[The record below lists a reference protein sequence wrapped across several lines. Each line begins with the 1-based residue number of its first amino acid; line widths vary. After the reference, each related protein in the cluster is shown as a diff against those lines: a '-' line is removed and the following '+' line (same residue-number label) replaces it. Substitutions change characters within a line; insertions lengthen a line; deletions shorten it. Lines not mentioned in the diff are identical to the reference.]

1 MVSSHGEWSQV
12 MVWGTFVSGPV
23 RLMVSTL
30 QDEEASLMRFF
41 RNDGLWPVD
50 AGIRCGICVS
60 QFVPTQAW
68 RVFGAIFVFPS
79 DMEDEAS
86 VAAGCAHQGSALVSQ
101 RCDNDRF
108 GNLMSFSNEESR
120 STSEVDAMN
129 DIVRRAFVAGHGLVL
144 SLGFGDCRTSFG
156 AFNLTQSFERLLLAC
171 DVIRIDVRAD
181 LKRRHIEL
189 LKDVG
194 KALHGVQDRF
204 ASQRSVSTIN
214 FYLEQGDE
222 PSLYHNTEISTSEIS
237 ISIECKSTCQLLLAS
252 GLVFT
257 GLYPAP
263 CTLLMRFL
271 TVIMSWWRHSAA
283 SPSTDVRTAL
293 LLALLCCTCAS
304 AQTTVQPRGSH
315 SLLCACIVRTR

>member
-1 MVSSHGEWSQV
+1 
-12 MVWGTFVSGPV
+12 
-23 RLMVSTL
+23 
-30 QDEEASLMRFF
+30 MRFF

-50 AGIRCGICVS
+50 AGINDWVQEFVS
-60 QFVPTQAW
+60 RKFVPTQAW

-171 DVIRIDVRAD
+171 DIIRIDIRAD

-194 KALHGVQDRF
+194 KALRKSAKAIGEMMEEVGANAKQPALEDLG
-204 ASQRSVSTIN
+204 STIKSKAKKMKGAKA
-214 FYLEQGDE
+214 EPKKKDE
-222 PSLYHNTEISTSEIS
+222 SAVQYS
-237 ISIECKSTCQLLLAS
+237 I
-252 GLVFT
+252 
-257 GLYPAP
+257 
-263 CTLLMRFL
+263 
-271 TVIMSWWRHSAA
+271 
-283 SPSTDVRTAL
+283 
-293 LLALLCCTCAS
+293 
-304 AQTTVQPRGSH
+304 
-315 SLLCACIVRTR
+315 